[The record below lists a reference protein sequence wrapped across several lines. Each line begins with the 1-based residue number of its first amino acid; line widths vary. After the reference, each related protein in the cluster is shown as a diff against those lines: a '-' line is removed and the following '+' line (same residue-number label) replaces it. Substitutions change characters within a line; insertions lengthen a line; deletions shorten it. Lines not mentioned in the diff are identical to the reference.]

1 MNSRHFVFRYLG
13 VSADQYNR
21 GALLAADCKNVF
33 RVSLTKSVRSLWDNG
48 QEKRCRK
55 PDYEPHLRKM
65 DGDNPAKTV
74 NTRPMFW
81 AFGIW
86 KQRWFPEHRTVPNI
100 IFLSRFPTMVLNF
113 LWLKHEKHF
122 LHSAASNAPRLYWSA
137 KTPRWRKTKWWESI
151 QLENDKF
158 CRNYPSL
165 KSSWFLSEILNENL
179 EMRGVKGNTFFRGE
193 RWIKRN

>member
-21 GALLAADCKNVF
+21 GALLAADCNNVF

-81 AFGIW
+81 AFGI
-86 KQRWFPEHRTVPNI
+86 
-100 IFLSRFPTMVLNF
+100 
-113 LWLKHEKHF
+113 
-122 LHSAASNAPRLYWSA
+122 
-137 KTPRWRKTKWWESI
+137 
-151 QLENDKF
+151 
-158 CRNYPSL
+158 
-165 KSSWFLSEILNENL
+165 
-179 EMRGVKGNTFFRGE
+179 
-193 RWIKRN
+193 